1 MDVTIA
7 LQRAVQGFPLGTAAL
22 AARLSTSVHS
32 LNHKVSPTY
41 PGAHCSPEEALQIM
55 QVTGDHGALHA
66 QAMLL
71 GYVLLPAPV
80 EGEAHGETAMALAR
94 SVREFGEFVARVAG
108 DLADGL
114 CTANEL
120 ADIQREGA
128 EAQAAMQQLLVLAQ
142 QMHDAGRVVPELR
155 CVEGGR

>member
-7 LQRAVQGFPLGTAAL
+7 LQRAVQGFALGTAAL
-22 AARLSTSVHS
+22 AARLNTSVHS

-41 PGAHCSPEEALQIM
+41 PGAHCSPEEALAIM

-71 GYVLLPAPV
+71 GYVLLPTPQA
-80 EGEAHGETAMALAR
+80 GDAHGETAMALAS
-94 SVREFGEFVARVAG
+94 SVREFGEFVARAAG
-108 DLADGL
+108 DMADGR

-128 EAQAAMQQLLVLAQ
+128 EAQAAIQQLLGLAQ
-142 QMHDAGRVVPELR
+142 QMHNAGQGPDLR
-155 CVEGGR
+155 CVGGGR

>member
-7 LQRAVQGFPLGTAAL
+7 LQRAVQGFALGTAAL
-22 AARLSTSVHS
+22 AARLNTSVHS

-41 PGAHCSPEEALQIM
+41 PGAHCSPEEALAIM

-71 GYVLLPAPV
+71 GYVLLPLPLQAHEPS
-80 EGEAHGETAMALAR
+80 EAALALAR
-94 SVREFGEFVARVAG
+94 SVREFGEFVSRVAG
-108 DLADGL
+108 DLADGR

-120 ADIQREGA
+120 AAIQAEGA
-128 EAQAAMQQLLVLAQ
+128 EAQHAIQQLLALAQ
-142 QMHDAGRVVPELR
+142 QMHTAGQVVALR
-155 CVEGGR
+155 RVEGGR